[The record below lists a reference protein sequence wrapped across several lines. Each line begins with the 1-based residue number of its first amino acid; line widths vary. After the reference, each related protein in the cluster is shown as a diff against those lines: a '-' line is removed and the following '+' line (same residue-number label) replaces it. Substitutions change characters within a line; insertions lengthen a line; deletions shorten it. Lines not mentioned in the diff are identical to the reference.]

1 MIPACARR
9 RCEWM
14 REVSAAMY
22 MPLCVDSVNGFALV
36 SQSGAL
42 GAVLMTVMLPFSV
55 VAMKRYDKDNVVA
68 KGVADD
74 DKAEDDFYLGP

>member
-1 MIPACARR
+1 
-9 RCEWM
+9 M

-22 MPLCVDSVNGFALV
+22 MPLCVDSVNGFALLG
-36 SQSGAL
+36 QSGAL
-42 GAVLMTVMLPFSV
+42 GAVLMTMMLPFSV
-55 VAMKRYDKDNVVA
+55 VAMKRYDKDNIVA